1 MGTGGSVGLLALN
14 ALFVLM
20 TEYNL
25 CVISCCIVCLAADF
39 QINAAITPRFI
50 PACMHS
56 WTAMFCISNTVRDSS
71 G

>member
-25 CVISCCIVCLAADF
+25 CVISCCVVFSC
-39 QINAAITPRFI
+39 
-50 PACMHS
+50 
-56 WTAMFCISNTVRDSS
+56 
-71 G
+71 